1 MELPINLHFNQE
13 RMLGFVKCLFHTYK
27 YAKACYY
34 VAWQG
39 FLILSCPCTPGI
51 NSFLSFSVP
60 HYPSGESVTTVDCSA
75 GTCRVGSYI
84 LHVLP
89 WNKQLPVR
97 SLLGTRAPGPSQSNE
112 WTGRTG
118 IAHQYSPRA
127 RILYTVFCLCV
138 GGCPNRLGVSGLFL
152 AWESLR

>member
-1 MELPINLHFNQE
+1 MELPINPHFYQE

-39 FLILSCPCTPGI
+39 FLISSCPCTPGI

-89 WNKQLPVR
+89 WNKQLSVR
-97 SLLGTRAPGPSQSNE
+97 SLLGIPQLLVLPRVMSGQGELELPTSIAQEPASCTLCSVYALEDVP
-112 WTGRTG
+112 TG
-118 IAHQYSPRA
+118 
-127 RILYTVFCLCV
+127 L
-138 GGCPNRLGVSGLFL
+138 
-152 AWESLR
+152 ESLVCS